1 MDELKINTII
11 QELSNSLQT
20 RNYDKFVSYFTDS
33 ATFEIPFTVNG
44 GTVIN
49 GKENIKK
56 HFDNVQQNPL
66 TKLIEIESVYTK
78 IYHCTNNQTVTVEYF
93 TKGKSL
99 STSESFEIQSSIALI
114 KFDEDGI
121 VYYKDFPNTLGIAQ
135 KAGVLSQLAATWTKM
150 ITE

>member
-1 MDELKINTII
+1 MKKMDELKINAII

-20 RNYDKFVSYFTDS
+20 RDYNNFVSYFTDN

-44 GTVIN
+44 GTIIN

-56 HFDNVQQNPL
+56 HFDNVRQNPL
-66 TKLIEIESVYTK
+66 TKLIEIETVYTK
-78 IYHCTNNQTVTVEYF
+78 VYHCTDNQTVTVEYF

-99 STSESFEIQSSIALI
+99 NTNETFEIQSSIALI
-114 KFDEDGI
+114 RFDEGGI

-135 KAGVLSQLAATWTKM
+135 KASVLSQLAATWTK
-150 ITE
+150 

>member
-1 MDELKINTII
+1 MKKMDELKINAII

-20 RNYDKFVSYFTDS
+20 RDYDNFVSYFTDN
-33 ATFEIPFTVNG
+33 AIFEIPFTVNG
-44 GTVIN
+44 GTIIN

-56 HFDNVQQNPL
+56 NFENVSQNPL

-78 IYHCTNNQTVTVEYF
+78 VYHCTDSQTVTVEYF

-99 STSESFEIQSSIALI
+99 STNESFEIQSSIAFI
-114 KFDEDGI
+114 RFDEVGI

-135 KAGVLSQLAATWTKM
+135 KAGVLSQLAATWTK
-150 ITE
+150 

>member
-1 MDELKINTII
+1 MDELKINAII

-20 RNYDKFVSYFTDS
+20 RDYDNFVSYFTDN
-33 ATFEIPFTVNG
+33 AIFEIPFTVNG
-44 GTVIN
+44 GTIIN

-56 HFDNVQQNPL
+56 NFENVSQNPL

-78 IYHCTNNQTVTVEYF
+78 VYHCTDSQTVTVEYF

-99 STSESFEIQSSIALI
+99 STNESFEIQSSIAFI
-114 KFDEDGI
+114 RFDEVGI

-135 KAGVLSQLAATWTKM
+135 KAGVLSQLAATWTK
-150 ITE
+150 

>member
-1 MDELKINTII
+1 MKKMDELKINTII

-20 RNYDKFVSYFTDS
+20 RDYDNFVSYFTEN
-33 ATFEIPFTVNG
+33 AIFEIPFTVNG
-44 GTVIN
+44 GTIIN

-56 HFDNVQQNPL
+56 HFDNVRQNPL

-78 IYHCTNNQTVTVEYF
+78 VYHCTDSQTVTVEYF

-99 STSESFEIQSSIALI
+99 STNESFEIQSSIAFI
-114 KFDEDGI
+114 RFDEVGI

-135 KAGVLSQLAATWTKM
+135 KAGVLSQFAATWTK
-150 ITE
+150 

>member
-1 MDELKINTII
+1 MNELKINAII
-11 QELSNSLQT
+11 QDLSNSLQT
-20 RNYDKFVSYFTDS
+20 RSYDRFVSYFTEN
-33 ATFEIPFTVNG
+33 AIFEIPFTVNG
-44 GTVIN
+44 GAVIK

-78 IYHCTNNQTVTVEYF
+78 IYHCADDLTVTVEYF

-99 STSESFEIQSSIALI
+99 ATNEAFEIQSSIALI
-114 KFDEDGI
+114 QFDASGI

-135 KAGVLSQLAATWTKM
+135 KAGVLSQLAATW
-150 ITE
+150 IN

>member
-1 MDELKINTII
+1 MSELKINTVI

-20 RNYDKFVSYFTDS
+20 RDYDNFVSYFTDN

-44 GTVIN
+44 GTIIN

-56 HFDNVQQNPL
+56 HFDNVRQNPL
-66 TKLIEIESVYTK
+66 TKLIEIESVYTN
-78 IYHCTNNQTVTVEYF
+78 IYPCEDGQTVTVEYF

-99 STSESFEIQSSIALI
+99 STNEAFEIQSSIALI
-114 KFDEDGI
+114 KFDDNGI

-135 KAGVLSQLAATWTKM
+135 KAGVLSQLASTWIK
-150 ITE
+150 

>member
-1 MDELKINTII
+1 MDELKINATIR
-11 QELSNSLQT
+11 ELSNSLQE
-20 RNYDKFVSYFTDS
+20 RDYDNFVSYFADN
-33 ATFEIPFTVNG
+33 ATFEIPFTVSG

-78 IYHCTNNQTVTVEYF
+78 IYHCTDSQTVTVEYF

-99 STSESFEIQSSIALI
+99 STDETFEIQSSIALI
-114 KFDEDGI
+114 RFDENGI
-121 VYYKDFPNTLGIAQ
+121 VHYKDFPNTLGIAQ
-135 KAGVLSQLAATWTKM
+135 KAGVLSQLAATWTK
-150 ITE
+150 

>member
-1 MDELKINTII
+1 MDELKINAII

-20 RNYDKFVSYFTDS
+20 KDYDNFVSYFIDN

-44 GTVIN
+44 GTIIN
-49 GKENIKK
+49 GKESIKK

-78 IYHCTNNQTVTVEYF
+78 VYHCSDSQTVTVEYF

-99 STSESFEIQSSIALI
+99 STNESFEIQSSIALI
-114 KFDEDGI
+114 RFDEGGI

-135 KAGVLSQLAATWTKM
+135 KAGVLSQLAATWTK
-150 ITE
+150 

>member
-1 MDELKINTII
+1 MKKMDELKINAVI

-20 RNYDKFVSYFTDS
+20 RNYDNFVSYFTDN

-44 GTVIN
+44 GTLIN

-78 IYHCTNNQTVTVEYF
+78 IYHCTDSQAVTVEYF
-93 TKGKSL
+93 TKGKLL
-99 STSESFEIQSSIALI
+99 STNEPFEIQSSIALI
-114 KFDEDGI
+114 RFDETGI
-121 VYYKDFPNTLGIAQ
+121 VSYKDFPNTLGIAQ
-135 KAGVLSQLAATWTKM
+135 KAGVLSQLAATWVK
-150 ITE
+150 

>member
-1 MDELKINTII
+1 MDELKINAVI

-20 RNYDKFVSYFTDS
+20 RNYDNFVSYFTDN

-44 GTVIN
+44 GTLIN

-78 IYHCTNNQTVTVEYF
+78 IYHCTDSQAVTVEYF
-93 TKGKSL
+93 TKGKLL
-99 STSESFEIQSSIALI
+99 STNEPFEIQSSIALI
-114 KFDEDGI
+114 RFDETGI
-121 VYYKDFPNTLGIAQ
+121 VSYKDFPNTLGIAQ
-135 KAGVLSQLAATWTKM
+135 KAGVLSQLAATWVK
-150 ITE
+150 